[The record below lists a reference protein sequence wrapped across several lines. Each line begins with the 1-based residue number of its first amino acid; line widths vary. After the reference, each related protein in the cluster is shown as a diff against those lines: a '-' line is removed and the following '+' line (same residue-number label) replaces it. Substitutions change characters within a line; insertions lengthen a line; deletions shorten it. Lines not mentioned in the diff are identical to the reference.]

1 MKLHHDDNR
10 KANLLISTQPNIGL
24 EGDVRRA
31 VVEILNHT
39 LANEVV
45 LAEKSRKLSWNIS
58 ITDLSRIQY
67 LFNSHY
73 EQLNLIADEIG
84 ERIRILGG
92 TVIGSLQEFLDYAS
106 LKDRPGEIPEIM
118 ELLADHEALIRSLRE
133 DSRKCSEE
141 YEDEGTVDLLVGLM
155 RLHEKMAW
163 MLRSYIE
170 PDQPHD
176 EKQSAKH

>member
-1 MKLHHDDNR
+1 MKLHRDDNR
-10 KANLLISTQPNIGL
+10 KAKMLISIQPNIGL
-24 EGDVRRA
+24 DGDVRRA
-31 VVEILNHT
+31 EVEILNHT
-39 LANEVV
+39 LANELV
-45 LAEKSRKLSWNIS
+45 LAEKSRKLSWNINE
-58 ITDLSRIQY
+58 TDLSRLHF
-67 LFNSHY
+67 LFISHY
-73 EQLNLIADEIG
+73 EQLNQIADEIG

-92 TVIGSLQEFLDYAS
+92 TVIGSLQEFIDYAS
-106 LKDRPGEIPEIM
+106 LKERPGEIPEIM

-170 PDQPHD
+170 PDQPHG
-176 EKQSAKH
+176 ENQSAKQ